1 MSHAHFD
8 HAQLDSLI
16 VFQATEYTCLLSA
29 SRYAT
34 GAVEYHWPRHHHWD
48 SVGAAPAHHAGT
60 SDRRGRPALAL
71 ALEAAHGRLPG
82 DVVVDRPGFKLFAP
96 FTTMIIVS
104 LVVSLIVWLLRRWRE
119 RPEADGARQP
129 LL

>member
-16 VFQATEYTCLLSA
+16 VFQAAEYAYLLFASPTRRERSNIIGPDDNTTEIRSVQRLLIILGLLIVA
-29 SRYAT
+29 A
-34 GAVEYHWPRHHHWD
+34 GVLWPWL
-48 SVGAAPAHHAGT
+48 SKLPI
-60 SDRRGRPALAL
+60 
-71 ALEAAHGRLPG
+71 GRLPG

-104 LVVSLIVWLLRRWRE
+104 LVVSLIVWLLRR
-119 RPEADGARQP
+119 
-129 LL
+129 